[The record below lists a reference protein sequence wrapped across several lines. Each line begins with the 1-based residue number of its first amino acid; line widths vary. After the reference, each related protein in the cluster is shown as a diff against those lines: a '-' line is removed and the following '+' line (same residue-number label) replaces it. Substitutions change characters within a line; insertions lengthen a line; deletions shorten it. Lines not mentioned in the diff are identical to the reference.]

1 MTTDDKKYTAVHY
14 SQYLAL
20 DRLLSAQNLRS
31 EELGTPAHDEM
42 LFIIVHQVYELW
54 FKEIIHDLESVIGHF
69 EQGYVDEK
77 NIRVAVQRLNRIV
90 EIQKLLIDQI
100 RVMETMTPLDFLDF
114 RNYLFPASGF
124 QSFQFRYIEVLLGLK
139 SADRLT
145 YNQAPYTSVFSEAER
160 NKLMQLEA
168 GKSMLE
174 VVQDWLER
182 TPFLEFKGFSFLPAY
197 RDAVERMLSREKTAI
212 LESSMLTDEEKAM
225 RIRMMGD
232 ADSWFASVLDEN
244 VHAQLISEG
253 KCKLSYRATVAA
265 LLINLYRDEPILQ
278 MPFMFIS
285 KLVDVDEMLT
295 MWRYRHAQM
304 VMRMLGRKI
313 GTGGSSGY
321 DYLQATASRHHILND
336 FHNISTLL
344 IPRSELPVLPDE
356 VKKGLNF
363 YYSEKHKNT

>member
-1 MTTDDKKYTAVHY
+1 MSTEDKKYTSVHY
-14 SQYLAL
+14 SDYLAL
-20 DRLLSAQNLRS
+20 DKLLSAQNLRS
-31 EELGTPAHDEM
+31 EELGVPAHDEM

-54 FKEIIHDLESVIGHF
+54 FKELIHDLESVLHSF
-69 EQGYVDEK
+69 EQGYVDER
-77 NIRVAVQRLNRIV
+77 NIRVAVQRLNRIT
-90 EIQKLLIDQI
+90 EIQKLLIDQL

-124 QSFQFRYIEVLLGLK
+124 QSFQFRYVEVLLGLK
-139 SADRLT
+139 SENRLT
-145 YNQAPYTSVFSEAER
+145 YNQAPYISVFSKEQRE
-160 NKLMQLEA
+160 KLINLEA

-197 RDAVERMLSREKTAI
+197 RGAVDRMITREKAAI
-212 LESSMLTDEEKAM
+212 SQSSILTDEEKEM

-232 ADSWFASVLDEN
+232 TDSWFASVLDEK
-244 VHAQLISEG
+244 VHAQLMQEG

-278 MPFMFIS
+278 MPFMFIN
-285 KLVDVDEMLT
+285 KLVDVDAMLT

-321 DYLQATASRHHILND
+321 DYLQATAGKHHILSD

-344 IPRSELPVLPDE
+344 IPRSELPELPED

-363 YYSEKHKNT
+363 YYSEKHKI